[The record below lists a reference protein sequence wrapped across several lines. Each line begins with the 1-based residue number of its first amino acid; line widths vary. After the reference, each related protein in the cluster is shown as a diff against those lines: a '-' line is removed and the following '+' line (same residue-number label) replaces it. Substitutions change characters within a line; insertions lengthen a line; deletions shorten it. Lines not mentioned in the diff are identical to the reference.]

1 VSTVFKEAFKQAFVL
16 IRQNLKLYAVL
27 NILYYGLI
35 AVAMAYV
42 FAVPAV
48 QEELTAATMAEGSQ
62 MLSGVFN
69 AYVGGNFAI
78 AAVGTFLVNL
88 ALGTFMMITLPSLL
102 IPFGGVAMGAV
113 RALTWGMLFAPTTPM
128 MAERMTY
135 ASLVLVFEGQ
145 AYVLAM
151 LAAAIHWR
159 GIIKPV
165 SVDETKR
172 LHAYWAGLKRTARIY
187 LLIALILAVI
197 AVYEA
202 YIVIFIGGRLI

>member
-1 VSTVFKEAFKQAFVL
+1 MKEAFKQAFALV
-16 IRQNLKLYAVL
+16 RQNLKLYVVL
-27 NILYYGLI
+27 NVLYYGLI

-42 FAVPAV
+42 FAVPQV

-62 MLSGVFN
+62 MLGGVFD
-69 AYVGGNFAI
+69 AYVGGNFVI
-78 AAVGTFLVNL
+78 AVVGTFLVNL
-88 ALGTFMMITLPSLL
+88 ALGTFMMITLPSLF

-159 GIIKPV
+159 GIIKPQTV
-165 SVDETKR
+165 GETKR
-172 LHAYWAGLKRTARIY
+172 LRAYWAGLKKTWRIY